1 MTPPARRRRPKQL
14 PAVQVRNNRH
24 RSVPDGASANVR
36 PPAMAVDQ
44 GLHAFKVEPTIA
56 ATPCSTDQTSRRYG
70 LRFPRSW
77 PHVLGAQSQIEWN
90 GKRYA
95 IHGEPRIFQRLPSDG
110 SRRLRDRP

>member
-44 GLHAFKVEPTIA
+44 GLHAFKVETHYRGDTLLNRPDQQTLRA
-56 ATPCSTDQTSRRYG
+56 AVPPVLASRPWCPVANRMERQAIRHPRGASDLSTAPVGRLTS
-70 LRFPRSW
+70 
-77 PHVLGAQSQIEWN
+77 IT
-90 GKRYA
+90 
-95 IHGEPRIFQRLPSDG
+95 
-110 SRRLRDRP
+110 